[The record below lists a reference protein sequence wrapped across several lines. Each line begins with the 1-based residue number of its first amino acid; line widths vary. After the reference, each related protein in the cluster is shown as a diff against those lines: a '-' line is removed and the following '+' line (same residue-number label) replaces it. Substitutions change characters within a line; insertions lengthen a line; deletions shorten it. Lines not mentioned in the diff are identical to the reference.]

1 MLHPSTY
8 GERCAIGRNL
18 CFVVLVMKTPDEI
31 VGMMLSGDAYSKALG
46 MQLEFLE
53 AGNCVLRMK
62 VVEHMVNGFNI
73 AHGGITYALAD
84 SAMAFASNAHGV
96 QCVSIETAI
105 SHIKKVQV
113 GDDLRASCTAL
124 SRNRKVGIYEV
135 KVTNQSEELVAHF
148 KGTVLISDRAW

>member
-1 MLHPSTY
+1 
-8 GERCAIGRNL
+8 
-18 CFVVLVMKTPDEI
+18 MKTPDEI
-31 VGMMLSGDAYSKALG
+31 VGMMLRGDAYSKALG
-46 MQLEFLE
+46 MHVTFLE
-53 AGNCVLRMK
+53 AGSCVLRMK

-105 SHIKKVQV
+105 SHIKRVQV
-113 GDDLRASCTAL
+113 GDDLTASCTAL

-135 KVTNQSEELVAHF
+135 NVTNQSNELVAHF
-148 KGTVLISDRAW
+148 KGTVLVSDREW

>member
-1 MLHPSTY
+1 
-8 GERCAIGRNL
+8 
-18 CFVVLVMKTPDEI
+18 MKTPDEI
-31 VGMMLSGDAYSKALG
+31 VGMMLSSDAYSKALG

-84 SAMAFASNAHGV
+84 SAMAFASNAHGL

-113 GDDLRASCTAL
+113 GDDLRASCSAL

-148 KGTVLISDRAW
+148 KGTVLISDREW

>member
-1 MLHPSTY
+1 
-8 GERCAIGRNL
+8 
-18 CFVVLVMKTPDEI
+18 MKTSDEI
-31 VGMMLSGDAYSKALG
+31 VGMMLRGDAYSKALG
-46 MQLEFLE
+46 MQVTFLE

-62 VVEHMVNGFNI
+62 VLEHMVNGFNI

-113 GDDLRASCTAL
+113 GDDLTASCKAL

-135 KVTNQSEELVAHF
+135 EVTNQSNELVAHF
-148 KGTVLISDRAW
+148 KGTVLVSDREW

>member
-1 MLHPSTY
+1 
-8 GERCAIGRNL
+8 
-18 CFVVLVMKTPDEI
+18 MKTPDEI
-31 VGMMLSGDAYSKALG
+31 VGMMLRGDAYSKALG
-46 MQLEFLE
+46 MHVTFLE
-53 AGNCVLRMK
+53 AGNCVLKMK
-62 VVEHMVNGFNI
+62 VLEHMVNGFNI

-113 GDDLRASCTAL
+113 GDDLTASCTAL

-135 KVTNQSEELVAHF
+135 EVTNQSNELVAHF
-148 KGTVLISDRAW
+148 KGTVLVSDREW

>member
-1 MLHPSTY
+1 
-8 GERCAIGRNL
+8 
-18 CFVVLVMKTPDEI
+18 
-31 VGMMLSGDAYSKALG
+31 
-46 MQLEFLE
+46 
-53 AGNCVLRMK
+53 MK

-113 GDDLRASCTAL
+113 GDDLRASCSTL
-124 SRNRKVGIYEV
+124 SRNRKAGIYEV

>member
-1 MLHPSTY
+1 
-8 GERCAIGRNL
+8 
-18 CFVVLVMKTPDEI
+18 MKTPDEI
-31 VGMMLSGDAYSKALG
+31 VGMMLRGDAYSKALG
-46 MQLEFLE
+46 MHVTFLE
-53 AGNCVLRMK
+53 AGNCVLKMK
-62 VVEHMVNGFNI
+62 VLEHMVNGFNI

-113 GDDLRASCTAL
+113 GDELTASCTAL

-135 KVTNQSEELVAHF
+135 EVTNQSNELVAHF
-148 KGTVLISDRAW
+148 KGTVLVSDREW

>member
-1 MLHPSTY
+1 
-8 GERCAIGRNL
+8 
-18 CFVVLVMKTPDEI
+18 MKTPDEI
-31 VGMMLSGDAYSKALG
+31 VGMMLRGDAYSKALG
-46 MQLEFLE
+46 MHVTFLE

-62 VVEHMVNGFNI
+62 VLEHMVNGFNI

-113 GDDLRASCTAL
+113 GDDLTASCTAL

-135 KVTNQSEELVAHF
+135 EVTNQSNEIVAHF
-148 KGTVLISDRAW
+148 KGTVLVSDREW

>member
-1 MLHPSTY
+1 
-8 GERCAIGRNL
+8 
-18 CFVVLVMKTPDEI
+18 MKTPDEI
-31 VGMMLSGDAYSKALG
+31 VGMMLQGDAYSKALG
-46 MQLEFLE
+46 MHVTFLE
-53 AGNCVLRMK
+53 AGNCVLQMT
-62 VVEHMVNGFNI
+62 VLEHMVNGFNI

-113 GDDLRASCTAL
+113 GDVLTASSTAL

-135 KVTNQSEELVAHF
+135 EVTNQSNELVAHF
-148 KGTVLISDRAW
+148 KGTVLVSDREW

>member
-1 MLHPSTY
+1 
-8 GERCAIGRNL
+8 
-18 CFVVLVMKTPDEI
+18 MKTPDEI
-31 VGMMLSGDAYSKALG
+31 VGMMLQGDAYSKALG
-46 MQLEFLE
+46 MHVTFLE

-62 VVEHMVNGFNI
+62 VQEHMVNGFNI

-113 GDDLRASCTAL
+113 GDDLTASCTAL

-135 KVTNQSEELVAHF
+135 EVTNQSNELVAHF
-148 KGTVLISDRAW
+148 KGTVLVSDREW

>member
-1 MLHPSTY
+1 
-8 GERCAIGRNL
+8 
-18 CFVVLVMKTPDEI
+18 MKTPDEI
-31 VGMMLSGDAYSKALG
+31 VGMMLSGDTYSKALG

-113 GDDLRASCTAL
+113 GDDLRASCSTL
-124 SRNRKVGIYEV
+124 SRNRKAGIYEV

>member
-1 MLHPSTY
+1 
-8 GERCAIGRNL
+8 
-18 CFVVLVMKTPDEI
+18 MKTPDEI
-31 VGMMLSGDAYSKALG
+31 VGMMLRGDAYSKALG
-46 MQLEFLE
+46 MHVTFLE
-53 AGNCVLRMK
+53 AGNCVLKMK
-62 VVEHMVNGFNI
+62 VLEHMVNGFNI

-113 GDDLRASCTAL
+113 GDELTATCTTL

-135 KVTNQSEELVAHF
+135 EVTNQSNELVAHF
-148 KGTVLISDRAW
+148 KGTVLVSDREW

>member
-1 MLHPSTY
+1 
-8 GERCAIGRNL
+8 
-18 CFVVLVMKTPDEI
+18 MKTPDEI
-31 VGMMLSGDAYSKALG
+31 IGMMLRGDAYSKVLG
-46 MQLEFLE
+46 MHVTFLE

-62 VVEHMVNGFNI
+62 VQEHMVNGFNI

-113 GDDLRASCTAL
+113 GDELMASCTAL

-135 KVTNQSEELVAHF
+135 EVTNQSNELVAHF
-148 KGTVLISDRAW
+148 KGTVLVSAREW